1 MWEKSETCQP
11 DNSKNSMDAM
21 MVSLCVHTVSLIST
35 KVMSFPNFN
44 WTICLLGSN
53 LNIQVDVIPKAV
65 RAIVVINVIGRVN
78 KEDSLNLYRL
88 FLLYLVNRN
97 PNKVEAWV
105 CSHSAFN
112 EPRQL
117 EITLPF
123 IIWEK
128 NKTKGSPSNF
138 WN

>member
-1 MWEKSETCQP
+1 M
-11 DNSKNSMDAM
+11 
-21 MVSLCVHTVSLIST
+21 
-35 KVMSFPNFN
+35 
-44 WTICLLGSN
+44 
-53 LNIQVDVIPKAV
+53 DVIPKAV

-88 FLLYLVNRN
+88 FLLYLGNHN

>member
-1 MWEKSETCQP
+1 M
-11 DNSKNSMDAM
+11 
-21 MVSLCVHTVSLIST
+21 
-35 KVMSFPNFN
+35 
-44 WTICLLGSN
+44 
-53 LNIQVDVIPKAV
+53 DVIPKAV

-88 FLLYLVNRN
+88 FLLHLVNCN